1 MKQTKQSP
9 VGTSYHMHTI
19 SATVNQLKSVLGEP
33 EYNPNDGRDKV
44 NFEWEMETDNGDVFT
59 VYDYKEYR
67 TISEDEI
74 IEWHIGGK
82 SSSVTALAQSEIK
95 NALSETNNNTTQ
107 EKTIREKALSKDEA
121 IAAMLQGKKVTHQ
134 HFTDNEWMK
143 LNGHFEV
150 EFEDGCKIDVDTFWK
165 DRKGEGWQT
174 GWSIY
179 TPHPQPQEE
188 SKEEGELRMAYQSA
202 DMQDY
207 ENKTG
212 SYTPSPVCIEEGG
225 KIKLWVTGSGGRAGN
240 LTGNELLLRTDD
252 ATLHFNKE
260 SEFGKLAHAMI
271 DRYNSHDSLVSALK
285 QALFILDCNDLNDE
299 RAEDIR
305 KVLNRIK

>member
-188 SKEEGELRMAYQSA
+188 SKEEGEKEKDLSEVSTEELQWRVDNPEAAKWYDAYKGSN
-202 DMQDY
+202 QDF
-207 ENKTG
+207 
-212 SYTPSPVCIEEGG
+212 
-225 KIKLWVTGSGGRAGN
+225 IKLAKGCIKQGQQLQAENTSLKEQV
-240 LTGNELLLRTDD
+240 EKLREALQKINNIENGAFGLKAFDVVRLKND
-252 ATLHFNKE
+252 IKE
-260 SEFGKLAHAMI
+260 
-271 DRYNSHDSLVSALK
+271 ALQLK
-285 QALFILDCNDLNDE
+285 
-299 RAEDIR
+299 
-305 KVLNRIK
+305 